1 MHILDDLEKRGLIN
15 QVTDR
20 EGLEKHL
27 TENEVTL
34 YCGFDPTADSL
45 HIGHLVPLMMLKRF
59 QKAGHKPIALVGG
72 GTGMIGDP
80 SGRSTE
86 RSLNTEEVVHGFTDS
101 LRGQISKILEVDKDE
116 NPVVIRNNY
125 DWLSKMTI
133 IDFLR
138 DTGKH
143 FGVNY
148 MLAKESVSAR
158 IEQGISFTE
167 FSYMILQSL
176 DFQKLNAEENCTL
189 QIGGSDQWGNIT
201 AGMELIRRGREN
213 EEEEVKVFGLTVP
226 LITKADGTKFGKSA
240 GNAVWLDADKTSPYE
255 FYQFWINTDDRDVMR
270 FLRYFTFLSDEELLE
285 LEKEVEHH
293 PEKRA
298 AQTRLAEEVTRMV
311 HSQEAVEQAQKIS
324 ASLFSGDLK
333 SLSASEIEQGFKDVP
348 SFQADKEEIGLVDL
362 LVNAKISSSK
372 RQAREDIT
380 NGAVYINGERQ
391 QDLSYVVSEEDRI
404 EGKFTIIRRGKKKYF
419 LIRYQ

>member
-1 MHILDDLEKRGLIN
+1 MHILEDLERRGLIN
-15 QVTDR
+15 QVTDK

-86 RSLNTEEVVHGFTDS
+86 RSLNTEDVVKGYSDA
-101 LRGQISKILEVDKDE
+101 LRAQITKILEVDKDE
-116 NPVVIRNNY
+116 NPVVVRNNY
-125 DWLSKMTI
+125 EWLGSMTV

-138 DTGKH
+138 DAGKH

-176 DFQKLNAEENCTL
+176 DYQKLYTQENCTL

-201 AGMELIRRGREN
+201 AGMELIRRAREN
-213 EEEEVKVFGLTVP
+213 EEEDVKVFGLTVP

-240 GNAVWLDADKTSPYE
+240 GNAVWLDAEKTSPYE
-255 FYQFWINTDDRDVMR
+255 FYQFWINTDDRDVMK
-270 FLRYFTFLSDEELLE
+270 FLRYFTFLSEEELAE
-285 LEKEVEHH
+285 LEQEVLNH

-324 ASLFSGDLK
+324 ASLFSGEIK

-348 SFQADKEEIGLVDL
+348 TFEAAKEDIGLVDL
-362 LVNAKISSSK
+362 LVNANISSSK

-380 NGAVYINGERQ
+380 NGAIYINGERQ
-391 QDLSYVVSEEDRI
+391 QDLEYVVTESDRI
-404 EGKFTIIRRGKKKYF
+404 EGKFTVIRRGKKKY
-419 LIRYQ
+419 YMVQYN